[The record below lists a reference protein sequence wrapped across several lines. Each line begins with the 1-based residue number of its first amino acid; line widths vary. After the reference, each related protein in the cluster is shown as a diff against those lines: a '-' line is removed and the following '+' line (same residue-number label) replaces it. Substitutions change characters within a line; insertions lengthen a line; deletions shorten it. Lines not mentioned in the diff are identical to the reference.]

1 MGNSEEKID
10 IRNKANEK
18 TNEII
23 KKMQYLE
30 KAILT
35 EEIKNRGKNDSKNNQ
50 DLNNNS
56 SNVKKFNLNI
66 FLYTNEEI
74 DERILNSI
82 KQYNSEVFNWNIEKY
97 DKFSQKNTEKIFER
111 CEKDFEDNKFNN
123 VVIIPIMSISYFE
136 NILEQEGKDILLP
149 FNELIEEQQPFFLF
163 IDANESDFN
172 EYKSFIELK
181 YSEKEKDELDYQ
193 NFNEEI
199 TKKIIE
205 YKRKEFD
212 FQINLDFIIE
222 VDDKI
227 KPFKE
232 YILKLKDTKCDL
244 EIFVNNELF
253 YQYLYGAENFNIQK
267 NNNNFEQMLEKEIRI
282 NNILQIKLIL
292 YNININEYDDYYYKL
307 FYIGKLEITYYEF
320 KRHILNNILRKDKYN
335 YLDKRNF
342 NVIRFKQ
349 TPRNIL
355 LRYTGYFNQ
364 IGDILFC
371 DQINFYPAKINI
383 AIGGYIG
390 SGKSTL
396 INTIFGEKRC
406 LEGRGSSLT
415 NYISQFCLKDYPI
428 NFYDFPGFRAKQ
440 NGKENYSLFIEEIR
454 SKISDLK
461 KINETIHCFLF
472 CIKFEER
479 IFDKN
484 DEEMIKVFKA
494 LAQLKLRTFFII
506 TGSEEEDSRQFQ
518 NFKKVILNNLKKVKQ
533 LCGED
538 GDIIFGTDLD
548 KSIIPI
554 LSRDK
559 IFHKFTAKAFG
570 LDKIFKV
577 LYDYFLP
584 KKINLQKEIFLDEE
598 KLKDYIKENEL
609 LKVFESQNKS
619 SQNFKSILEEQ
630 FDRLIMKMF
639 FKLPKYLYSSFE
651 ENNYN
656 LVNDLI
662 DEAFYIFTL
671 HFEQISNVEK
681 LQFSKKLY
689 ELKNKLNKNIIMSYL
704 EDSKKQA
711 A

>member
-10 IRNKANEK
+10 VRNKANEK

-320 KRHILNNILRKDKYN
+320 KKHILNNILRKDKYN

-364 IGDILFC
+364 IGDILFV
-371 DQINFYPAKINI
+371 
-383 AIGGYIG
+383 
-390 SGKSTL
+390 
-396 INTIFGEKRC
+396 
-406 LEGRGSSLT
+406 
-415 NYISQFCLKDYPI
+415 
-428 NFYDFPGFRAKQ
+428 
-440 NGKENYSLFIEEIR
+440 IR
-454 SKISDLK
+454 
-461 KINETIHCFLF
+461 
-472 CIKFEER
+472 
-479 IFDKN
+479 
-484 DEEMIKVFKA
+484 
-494 LAQLKLRTFFII
+494 
-506 TGSEEEDSRQFQ
+506 
-518 NFKKVILNNLKKVKQ
+518 
-533 LCGED
+533 
-538 GDIIFGTDLD
+538 
-548 KSIIPI
+548 
-554 LSRDK
+554 
-559 IFHKFTAKAFG
+559 
-570 LDKIFKV
+570 
-577 LYDYFLP
+577 
-584 KKINLQKEIFLDEE
+584 
-598 KLKDYIKENEL
+598 
-609 LKVFESQNKS
+609 
-619 SQNFKSILEEQ
+619 
-630 FDRLIMKMF
+630 
-639 FKLPKYLYSSFE
+639 
-651 ENNYN
+651 
-656 LVNDLI
+656 
-662 DEAFYIFTL
+662 
-671 HFEQISNVEK
+671 
-681 LQFSKKLY
+681 
-689 ELKNKLNKNIIMSYL
+689 
-704 EDSKKQA
+704 
-711 A
+711 